1 MRSCLPPSSRTTG
14 LKGSGCLKGFLVP
27 RFLCVDSG
35 MMLRSAFQDSTNA
48 ELLAPTVEDYWAQ
61 GVGML
66 ERVSSPAVSVSG
78 MMLRSASQDSTNA
91 ELLAPTHE
99 LEDYWLRFRGMR
111 MTSQR
116 VTMIKIRDDRL
127 FRRGQVPIRLPRE
140 ALQFLIRC

>member
-66 ERVSSPAVSVSG
+66 ERVSSPAVSVFGDDVKICISG
-78 MMLRSASQDSTNA
+78 FHQCGVAC
-91 ELLAPTHE
+91 PH
-99 LEDYWLRFRGMR
+99 
-111 MTSQR
+111 
-116 VTMIKIRDDRL
+116 
-127 FRRGQVPIRLPRE
+127 P
-140 ALQFLIRC
+140 